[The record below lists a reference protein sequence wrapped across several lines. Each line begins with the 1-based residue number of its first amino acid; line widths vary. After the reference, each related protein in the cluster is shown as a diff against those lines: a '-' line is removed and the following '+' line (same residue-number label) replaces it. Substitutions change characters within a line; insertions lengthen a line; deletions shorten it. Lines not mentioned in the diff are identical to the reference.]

1 MKPEFP
7 CKYGNFLISML
18 VIIAGVSRN
27 DYDYKN

>member
-7 CKYGNFLISML
+7 CKYGNFLTSML
-18 VIIAGVSRN
+18 VIIVGVGRN